1 MINYVYTY
9 YYIFPRNYSGFVARP
24 TVAGFCPSTW
34 GAHTMVW
41 NRQGASDDLGECLN
55 DIIVSAHE
63 NPSSCLTRTI
73 YWECVEVYM
82 SSVPYNH
89 PYINVILS
97 SWKLAYVKYWRWT
110 VGLHL
115 VWVFSVLH
123 KYPWWWVKHQGRV
136 SFDHKA
142 WGVWAEPKWW
152 FHGIISTNSSNSC
165 ITNLEGQ
172 VATDEVMFWIFLGV
186 LLYQTY
192 DCAEK
197 NTEHKQMLA
206 EEPGS
211 GVASHPRR
219 KRVSYMPVVTTLT

>member
-1 MINYVYTY
+1 MYIHI

-136 SFDHKA
+136 SFDHKGLRSLS
-142 WGVWAEPKWW
+142 W
-152 FHGIISTNSSNSC
+152 T
-165 ITNLEGQ
+165 
-172 VATDEVMFWIFLGV
+172 
-186 LLYQTY
+186 
-192 DCAEK
+192 
-197 NTEHKQMLA
+197 
-206 EEPGS
+206 
-211 GVASHPRR
+211 
-219 KRVSYMPVVTTLT
+219 